1 MDSPEIQRIIQLF
14 SRLPGLGPRSGRR
27 VVLHLLKKRDLLLRP
42 LVESLQTVD
51 QRIKQCSICHS
62 LDTID
67 PCSICQDT
75 KRDLH
80 SLCVLADVAD
90 LWAMERSQIFKGK
103 YHVLGG
109 LLSALDHIR
118 PENLAIDSLLKRL
131 QDGHIKEVIL
141 ALNATVEGQTTLHYL
156 ADHLQA
162 YGVKISSLA
171 HGIPIGGELDYLDE
185 GTLSAAFSERRQV

>member
-156 ADHLQA
+156 VDHLQA